1 MGILPPAQD
10 ERQETSLLQ
19 HARWGIMPRMSDR
32 DQLDVS
38 QEDTQSTPS
47 LENASEAHRTRPQRR
62 RFLIAFLIYLTALVI
77 VGTLAYFR
85 GRNLNT
91 ESQDAAVTEALFE
104 QFELGVADLE
114 AGRFEL
120 ARQRFEAI
128 ISYDPSYPGAEDM
141 LVEALVFSNVPTITP
156 TNLPT
161 STPDPSPPDQ
171 LLIQAE
177 TAITDSDWDT
187 AINKLLALRA
197 KDPEFEPTRVDG
209 LMYIA
214 LRNLGMAL
222 ISQGSMEE
230 GLYNLSLAARF
241 GPLDR
246 DALFRETLASQ
257 YVLANS
263 YIGLNWFRAAEL
275 FGPLC
280 EQGATLDSCPK
291 YGDAAWRYGEQLWDA
306 GDICAAAEY
315 FTASLAAWPNPDLDK
330 EAEDAVEECEESRRP
345 PPTATPEFT
354 PTPTPTPD
362 GGGGG
367 NGG

>member
-1 MGILPPAQD
+1 
-10 ERQETSLLQ
+10 
-19 HARWGIMPRMSDR
+19 MPRMSDS
-32 DQLDVS
+32 DQQDLS
-38 QEDTQSTPS
+38 PEDTQ
-47 LENASEAHRTRPQRR
+47 ASPIPELTTDDPVTQPRR
-62 RFLIAFLIYLTALVI
+62 RRLLYALLIYLAAMLLVAF
-77 VGTLAYFR
+77 LAYSQ

-91 ESQDAAVTEALFE
+91 EAQDAAVTQALLE

-114 AGRFEL
+114 AGRFEI

-141 LVEALVFSNVPTITP
+141 LVEALVNSNVPTITP
-156 TNLPT
+156 TSLPT
-161 STPDPSPPDQ
+161 ATPDPSPPDQ
-171 LLIQAE
+171 LLAQAE
-177 TAITDSDWDT
+177 AAVTNLDWDL
-187 AINKLLALRA
+187 AIDKLLSLRA
-197 KDPEFEPTRVDG
+197 KDPGYQTARVDG

-214 LRNLGMAL
+214 LRNRGMEL

-246 DALFRETLASQ
+246 DALFRETLARQ
-257 YVLANS
+257 YILANS
-263 YIGLNWFRAAEL
+263 YIGLNWLRAAEL

-291 YGDAAWRYGEQLWDA
+291 YGDAAWRYGEQLRDA
-306 GDICAAAEY
+306 GDVCGAAEY
-315 FTASLAAWPNPDLDK
+315 FTASLNAWPNSDLDK
-330 EAEDAVEECEESRRP
+330 EAEEAVEQCEESQRP

-367 NGG
+367 G